1 MNQASEIKGQEVKQQ
16 SLALR
21 IPAMVLSYVFHPV
34 FMPLMM
40 TYVLYMLVPAQFAGI
55 LQAKMGLLY
64 IQVALHSAFFPL
76 LTVLL
81 LKGLGLIES
90 IHMHNPKDRIIPLM
104 ASMIFY
110 FWGYW
115 VFKNNNEPEVI
126 RVLFLG
132 GFWGV
137 IAVFMISIFFK
148 ISMHTASAGSIV
160 GLIVVVMLISPVNM
174 VLPLFIAL
182 LVAGVIG
189 TARLILSAHTSSEIW
204 LGYFVGFLV
213 QIAAYWYLS

>member
-1 MNQASEIKGQEVKQQ
+1 MNQASELKGPEVKRP

-40 TYVLYMLVPAQFAGI
+40 TFVLYMLVPAHFAGI
-55 LQAKMGLLY
+55 PPTKMGLLY

-90 IHMHNPKDRIIPLM
+90 IHMRNQKDRIIPLI
-104 ASMIFY
+104 ASMTFY

-115 VFKNNNEPEVI
+115 VFKNNNEPELI

-132 GFWGV
+132 GFGGV

-160 GLIVVVMLISPVNM
+160 GIIVVVMFLSPVNM

-182 LVAGVIG
+182 LVAGIIG
-189 TARLILSAHTSSEIW
+189 TARLILSAHTSGEIW
-204 LGYFVGFLV
+204 LGYIVGFLV
-213 QIAAYWYLS
+213 QVAAYWYLS